1 MPAFKPDT
9 NRCPVYR
16 KLTNARPAGPAVGSF
31 RGQVVSSAIVDA
43 SGRRYVYAGVV
54 PRSCNGHYEVDLLG
68 PDESIVEPGLIYR
81 ATNQN
86 DSLPWVASFRAQL
99 PQTVLTKALIGLVG
113 RLTAQPNRTARET

>member
-86 DSLPWVASFRAQL
+86 DSLPWVASLRAQL

-113 RLTAQPNRTARET
+113 RLTAQPSRTAR

>member
-9 NRCPVYR
+9 NRGAEYR
-16 KLTNARPAGPAVGSF
+16 KLTEVRPAGPAVCSF

-86 DSLPWVASFRAQL
+86 DSLPWVASLRAQL

-113 RLTAQPNRTARET
+113 RLTAQPSRTAR

>member
-9 NRCPVYR
+9 NRGPEYR
-16 KLTNARPAGPAVGSF
+16 KLTEVRPAGPAVCSF
-31 RGQVVSSAIVDA
+31 RGQVVSSAVVDA
-43 SGRRYVYAGVV
+43 SGRHYVYTGVV

-86 DSLPWVASFRAQL
+86 DSLPWVASLRAQL

-113 RLTAQPNRTARET
+113 RLTAQPSRTAR